1 MTHIKTNRRAA
12 APRKALTWMRGS
24 TSSSSGRGG
33 SSAGRPR
40 RAPGSMA
47 APLLPLL
54 PLLLLLPPLPP
65 GRRRPRP
72 RLRGTPPSLPTAPPV
87 LFVPSRH
94 EQAISAKLRGF
105 HFFNFFFFPNPAS
118 RPVFLACWCRGP
130 PPLPAKALRETRM
143 SSSRCRETLRTP
155 CWLF

>member
-1 MTHIKTNRRAA
+1 MCVCVRMYAYINTYIHTYVYIYICMYAHTQQKQWNKRQPLLHTAVTHIKTNRRAA
-12 APRKALTWMRGS
+12 APRKALTWIRGS

-87 LFVPSRH
+87 LFVPSRR

-105 HFFNFFFFPNPAS
+105 HFF
-118 RPVFLACWCRGP
+118 
-130 PPLPAKALRETRM
+130 
-143 SSSRCRETLRTP
+143 
-155 CWLF
+155 